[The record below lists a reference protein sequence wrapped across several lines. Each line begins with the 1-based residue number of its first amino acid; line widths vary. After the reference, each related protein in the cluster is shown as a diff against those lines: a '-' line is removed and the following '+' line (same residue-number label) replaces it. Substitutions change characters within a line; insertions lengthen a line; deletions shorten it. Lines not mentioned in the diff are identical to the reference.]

1 MPYLPENTTLE
12 VARPVANT
20 YDSFDMH
27 FNCHAVVNHNSGPG
41 IQAGIAGCRP
51 IVSHSSLA
59 YPVAVGMP
67 DIEQPYDINR
77 ELWLTQICHTEYT
90 VEELREGLWLKRI
103 EPALTT

>member
-1 MPYLPENTTLE
+1 ME

-51 IVSHSSLA
+51 IVAHSSLA
-59 YPVAVGMP
+59 YPVAVGMS
-67 DIEQPYDINR
+67 DIEQPYDTIDR
-77 ELWLTQICHTEYT
+77 ELWLAKICHTEYT
-90 VEELREGLWLKRI
+90 VQELTRRTMAKKNRARTDGNN
-103 EPALTT
+103 

>member
-1 MPYLPENTTLE
+1 MME

-51 IVSHSSLA
+51 IVAHSSLA
-59 YPVAVGMP
+59 YPVAVGMS
-67 DIEQPYDINR
+67 DIEQPYDVDR
-77 ELWLTQICHTEYT
+77 ELWLIKICHTEYT
-90 VEELREGLWLKRI
+90 VQELQEGLWLKRI
-103 EPALTT
+103 EPALTA